1 MFEFKN
7 VYINNYYTLAGP
19 LEKEN
24 GLKNCDFFIKD
35 YYYGAKTI
43 EQAES
48 KMQKTVLNNLI
59 NKEKPEVILSS
70 DLTNQLTASALGVV
84 DSGIPHMGLYSAC
97 ASFSSI
103 LITLGSFIMSK
114 HIKKGICLISS
125 HCLAAEKQFRF
136 PVEYGAPKPKRS
148 SQTAT
153 AAIGMEVSSK
163 ESNIKIVRGM
173 LGKVL
178 DSGVKDA
185 HNMGAIMAP
194 SAVDTLINFLKETK
208 TKVTDY
214 DIILT
219 GDLGKTGSS
228 IFKEVL
234 KKEHN
239 LKINNHLDAGGSI
252 YKNFEYSGAS
262 GPAVLPLIL
271 LTRILTSKKYKK
283 ILCLATGSLHSSLL
297 VNQKN
302 SIPTV
307 THAIYLEVN
316 K

>member
-1 MFEFKN
+1 
-7 VYINNYYTLAGP
+7 
-19 LEKEN
+19 
-24 GLKNCDFFIKD
+24 
-35 YYYGAKTI
+35 
-43 EQAES
+43 
-48 KMQKTVLNNLI
+48 
-59 NKEKPEVILSS
+59 
-70 DLTNQLTASALGVV
+70 
-84 DSGIPHMGLYSAC
+84 
-97 ASFSSI
+97 
-103 LITLGSFIMSK
+103 
-114 HIKKGICLISS
+114 
-125 HCLAAEKQFRF
+125 
-136 PVEYGAPKPKRS
+136 
-148 SQTAT
+148 
-153 AAIGMEVSSK
+153 
-163 ESNIKIVRGM
+163 
-173 LGKVL
+173 
-178 DSGVKDA
+178 
-185 HNMGAIMAP
+185 MAP

-239 LKINNHLDAGGSI
+239 LKIKNHLDAGGSI
-252 YKNFEYSGAS
+252 YKDFEYSGAS

-271 LTRILTSKKYKK
+271 LTRILSRKKYKK

-302 SIPTV
+302 TIPTV